1 MPKYDFHNLMEPH
14 EFQRFA
20 VDIIDTREKTHFEVF
35 SEGKDLGIDA
45 YKKTKNGITTIV
57 QAKRTED
64 FKDLLKVL
72 KNSELAKIKKLNPD
86 RYILITS
93 SAISKTQKPKIIELL
108 SPYIKN
114 SNDIISKDDLNKYLT
129 KEKYKK
135 IELNYPSLWF
145 NSANTFL
152 KEMSNVVNHSIYEE
166 SLDELEKVKQSMKNY
181 VIPENFSAIISNLEN
196 DRVILITGNPGIG
209 KTSLGRA
216 IVSYYIIKDYEL
228 IYTKEIDKANQVYKR
243 DGKQIFFLDDYW
255 GSSFKDKNYSHIEN
269 TKFINFVDKIS
280 KTNNKILVI
289 TSRDYI
295 IKQVDNDLKK
305 ILGNKEYLLDIK
317 KISLN
322 LRYKILYKYLS
333 TSNINY
339 SYIEYILENSEMI
352 IKHNNFNPRIIEMY
366 INSDFHLEV
375 TKYKYLEYLIETLD
389 SPISFLDEVY
399 QKQTKEAQLLLYLML
414 TIEPPILLKDL
425 EEAYLNII
433 NSSNKNYNNYNL
445 ENIIS
450 QLEKNFIRI
459 YYINNKGIVIDFIN
473 NSIIDYLYDC
483 KDNFKEFEFDI
494 INNLTYF
501 NQIIF
506 FLKDEDNFWK
516 LPLLPNSYKTIK
528 EKLISDI
535 DNLSIIIG
543 TFYDTIEYYNMT
555 SEEQLIYKLL
565 KLCNIDNLDKEVIEL
580 IIEKYNQIIN
590 ALDNKDRAYI
600 YEDNLSELLQLY
612 EKIKKYIN
620 INKKEFVDIYY
631 KNIEHTY
638 ELNLLLEDK
647 EFHEEIKAI
656 GLDNKQRLTELYKD
670 MIYYDL
676 QYYYYNEMYQSLGN
690 LYCLLDTELYNFYKD
705 DDEMLDVIDYYDAI
719 PKSYYDDKEDIMY
732 KESLESNYDI
742 NEKIMVKELKINKS
756 MLIDFNKYIKNIL
769 SKEEISDL
777 KKYINKNKY
786 LKDFKDTKE
795 SADILIQ
802 FYKTYHCFPNTEAD
816 FYKILITAPTIT
828 MNIKSSQYI
837 MLTLAYLLFIN
848 NKPIFKKDDIL
859 EMLSYS
865 KINKKEVFK
874 LLDTSL
880 FRREEEWYCFAT
892 KELQAY
898 CLSLYISYLYEKD
911 KEEFYNRLISILMLP
926 SEVDFEYFEDL
937 NVFYEY
943 FQKNDK
949 ESFNKYFIYEILE
962 NYLSKTNS
970 EKEYQTIT
978 SIIEFFHFE
987 LILEELSYEC
997 LNGYSYINAET
1008 ADILELVT
1016 GEYVD
1021 LEELV
1026 SEKAFEEF
1034 INSFKES
1041 VKFKY
1046 GKYRIDLTELT
1057 KNEKFFNWL
1066 NKYNIDNKIM
1076 SSHNKI
1082 IKEMNKI
1089 KKEFYI
1095 LQ

>member
-1 MPKYDFHNLMEPH
+1 
-14 EFQRFA
+14 
-20 VDIIDTREKTHFEVF
+20 
-35 SEGKDLGIDA
+35 
-45 YKKTKNGITTIV
+45 
-57 QAKRTED
+57 
-64 FKDLLKVL
+64 
-72 KNSELAKIKKLNPD
+72 
-86 RYILITS
+86 
-93 SAISKTQKPKIIELL
+93 
-108 SPYIKN
+108 
-114 SNDIISKDDLNKYLT
+114 
-129 KEKYKK
+129 
-135 IELNYPSLWF
+135 
-145 NSANTFL
+145 
-152 KEMSNVVNHSIYEE
+152 
-166 SLDELEKVKQSMKNY
+166 
-181 VIPENFSAIISNLEN
+181 
-196 DRVILITGNPGIG
+196 
-209 KTSLGRA
+209 
-216 IVSYYIIKDYEL
+216 
-228 IYTKEIDKANQVYKR
+228 
-243 DGKQIFFLDDYW
+243 
-255 GSSFKDKNYSHIEN
+255 
-269 TKFINFVDKIS
+269 
-280 KTNNKILVI
+280 
-289 TSRDYI
+289 
-295 IKQVDNDLKK
+295 
-305 ILGNKEYLLDIK
+305 
-317 KISLN
+317 
-322 LRYKILYKYLS
+322 
-333 TSNINY
+333 
-339 SYIEYILENSEMI
+339 
-352 IKHNNFNPRIIEMY
+352 MY

-433 NSSNKNYNNYNL
+433 NSSNKNYSNYNL

-450 QLEKNFIRI
+450 QLEKNFIRT

-528 EKLISDI
+528 DKLISDI

-543 TFYDTIEYYNMT
+543 IFYDTIEYYNMT

-565 KLCNIDNLDKEVIEL
+565 KLCNIDNLDKEVVEL

-590 ALDNKDRAYI
+590 ALDNKDRTYI
-600 YEDNLSELLQLY
+600 YEDNLSELLRLY

-620 INKKEFVDIYY
+620 INKKEYVNIYY

-638 ELNLLLEDK
+638 ELNLLLKNK
-647 EFHEEIKAI
+647 EFQEEIKAI

-705 DDEMLDVIDYYDAI
+705 DDEMLDVIDYYDDI
-719 PKSYYDDKEDIMY
+719 PKSYYDDKEDIMH

-769 SKEEISDL
+769 SEEEIQDL

-786 LKDFKDTKE
+786 LKNFKDTKE

-802 FYKTYHCFPNTEAD
+802 FYKIYHCFPNNEED

-911 KEEFYNRLISILMLP
+911 KEDFYNRLISILMLP
-926 SEVDFEYFEDL
+926 SEVDFEYLEDL
-937 NVFYEY
+937 NLFYEY

-1021 LEELV
+1021 LKELV

-1034 INSFKES
+1034 INSFKEK

-1046 GKYRIDLTELT
+1046 GKYRINLTELT
-1057 KNEKFFNWL
+1057 KNEKFSNWL
-1066 NKYNIDNKIM
+1066 KKYNIDNKIM

-1082 IKEMNKI
+1082 VKVMNNI
-1089 KKEFYI
+1089 EKEFYI

>member
-1 MPKYDFHNLMEPH
+1 MPKYDFHNQMEPH

-57 QAKRTED
+57 QAKRTEN

-93 SAISKTQKPKIIELL
+93 STISKTQKPKIIELL

-114 SNDIISKDDLNKYLT
+114 SDDIISKEDLNKYLT

-152 KEMSNVVNHSIYEE
+152 KEMSDVVNHSIYEE

-181 VIPENFSAIISNLEN
+181 VIPENFSTIISNLEN
-196 DRVILITGNPGIG
+196 DRVILIAGNPGIG

-295 IKQVDNDLKK
+295 IKQVDNDLKR

-333 TSNINY
+333 TSN
-339 SYIEYILENSEMI
+339 
-352 IKHNNFNPRIIEMY
+352 
-366 INSDFHLEV
+366 
-375 TKYKYLEYLIETLD
+375 
-389 SPISFLDEVY
+389 
-399 QKQTKEAQLLLYLML
+399 
-414 TIEPPILLKDL
+414 
-425 EEAYLNII
+425 
-433 NSSNKNYNNYNL
+433 KNYNNYNL

-450 QLEKNFIRI
+450 QLEKNFIRT

-501 NQIIF
+501 NQMIF

-528 EKLISDI
+528 DKLISDI

-565 KLCNIDNLDKEVIEL
+565 KLCNIDDLDKEVIEL

-590 ALDNKDRAYI
+590 ALDNKDRTYI
-600 YEDNLSELLQLY
+600 YEDNLSELLRIY

-620 INKKEFVDIYY
+620 VNKKEYVDIYY

-638 ELNLLLEDK
+638 ELNLLVKNK
-647 EFHEEIKAI
+647 EFQEEIKAI
-656 GLDNKQRLTELYKD
+656 GLDNKQKLTDLYKD

-690 LYCLLDTELYNFYKD
+690 LYCLLETELYDFYKD
-705 DDEMLDVIDYYDAI
+705 DDEILDAIDNYDNI
-719 PKSYYDDKEDIMY
+719 PKSYYDDKEEIMN
-732 KESLESNYDI
+732 KESLESNYDT

-756 MLIDFNKYIKNIL
+756 IPIDFNKYLKKL
-769 SKEEISDL
+769 LPEEEIQDL

-786 LKDFKDTKE
+786 LKNFKDTKE
-795 SADILIQ
+795 STDILIQ
-802 FYKTYHCFPNTEAD
+802 FYKTYHSFPNTEED

-837 MLTLAYLLFIN
+837 MITLAYLLFIN

-859 EMLSYS
+859 EILSYS

-892 KELQAY
+892 KELQAF

-926 SEVDFEYFEDL
+926 SEVDFEYLEDL
-937 NVFYEY
+937 NLFYEY

-949 ESFNKYFIYEILE
+949 DSFNKYFIYEILE

-970 EKEYQTIT
+970 EKEHQTIT

-987 LILEELSYEC
+987 LILEELSYDC
-997 LNGYSYINAET
+997 LNSYSYINAET

-1016 GEYVD
+1016 GEYAD

-1026 SEKAFEEF
+1026 SEKAFKEF
-1034 INSFKES
+1034 INSFKEK

-1046 GKYRIDLTELT
+1046 GKYRINLTELT

-1066 NKYNIDNKIM
+1066 KKYKIDNKIM
-1076 SSHNKI
+1076 SIHNKI
-1082 IKEMNKI
+1082 VKEMNNI
-1089 KKEFYI
+1089 EKEFYI
-1095 LQ
+1095 IQ

>member
-1 MPKYDFHNLMEPH
+1 M
-14 EFQRFA
+14 
-20 VDIIDTREKTHFEVF
+20 
-35 SEGKDLGIDA
+35 
-45 YKKTKNGITTIV
+45 
-57 QAKRTED
+57 
-64 FKDLLKVL
+64 
-72 KNSELAKIKKLNPD
+72 
-86 RYILITS
+86 
-93 SAISKTQKPKIIELL
+93 
-108 SPYIKN
+108 
-114 SNDIISKDDLNKYLT
+114 
-129 KEKYKK
+129 
-135 IELNYPSLWF
+135 
-145 NSANTFL
+145 
-152 KEMSNVVNHSIYEE
+152 
-166 SLDELEKVKQSMKNY
+166 
-181 VIPENFSAIISNLEN
+181 
-196 DRVILITGNPGIG
+196 
-209 KTSLGRA
+209 
-216 IVSYYIIKDYEL
+216 
-228 IYTKEIDKANQVYKR
+228 
-243 DGKQIFFLDDYW
+243 
-255 GSSFKDKNYSHIEN
+255 
-269 TKFINFVDKIS
+269 
-280 KTNNKILVI
+280 
-289 TSRDYI
+289 
-295 IKQVDNDLKK
+295 
-305 ILGNKEYLLDIK
+305 
-317 KISLN
+317 
-322 LRYKILYKYLS
+322 
-333 TSNINY
+333 
-339 SYIEYILENSEMI
+339 
-352 IKHNNFNPRIIEMY
+352 
-366 INSDFHLEV
+366 
-375 TKYKYLEYLIETLD
+375 
-389 SPISFLDEVY
+389 
-399 QKQTKEAQLLLYLML
+399 
-414 TIEPPILLKDL
+414 
-425 EEAYLNII
+425 
-433 NSSNKNYNNYNL
+433 

-450 QLEKNFIRI
+450 QLEKNFIRT
-459 YYINNKGIVIDFIN
+459 YYINNKGIVVDFIN

-501 NQIIF
+501 NQITF
-506 FLKDEDNFWK
+506 LLKDKDNFWK
-516 LPLLPNSYKTIK
+516 LPLLPNLYKTIK

-590 ALDNKDRAYI
+590 ALDNKDRTYI
-600 YEDNLSELLQLY
+600 YEDNLFELLRLY

-620 INKKEFVDIYY
+620 INKKEYVDIYY

-638 ELNLLLEDK
+638 ELNLLLKNK

-656 GLDNKQRLTELYKD
+656 GLDNKQKLTELYKD

-690 LYCLLDTELYNFYKD
+690 LYCLLETELYDFYKD
-705 DDEMLDVIDYYDAI
+705 DDEILDAIDYYDAI
-719 PKSYYDDKEDIMY
+719 PKSYYDDKEDIMH

-777 KKYINKNKY
+777 KKYISKNKY
-786 LKDFKDTKE
+786 LKNFKDTKE

-802 FYKTYHCFPNTEAD
+802 FYKIYHCFPNTEED

-828 MNIKSSQYI
+828 MDIKGSQYI
-837 MLTLAYLLFIN
+837 MITLAYLLFIN

-859 EMLSYS
+859 EMLSDP

-911 KEEFYNRLISILMLP
+911 KEDFYNKLISILMLP

-937 NVFYEY
+937 NIFYEY

-987 LILEELSYEC
+987 LVLEELSYEC

-1034 INSFKES
+1034 INSFKEN

-1066 NKYNIDNKIM
+1066 KKYNIDDKVM

-1082 IKEMNKI
+1082 IKEMNNI
-1089 KKEFYI
+1089 EKEFYI

>member
-1 MPKYDFHNLMEPH
+1 MPKYDFHNQMEPH

-57 QAKRTED
+57 QAKRTEN

-93 SAISKTQKPKIIELL
+93 STISKTQKPKIIELL

-114 SNDIISKDDLNKYLT
+114 SDDIISKEDLNKYLT

-152 KEMSNVVNHSIYEE
+152 KEMSDVVNHSIYEE

-181 VIPENFSAIISNLEN
+181 VIPENFSTIISNLEN
-196 DRVILITGNPGIG
+196 DRVILIAGNPGIG

-295 IKQVDNDLKK
+295 IKQVDNDLKR

-339 SYIEYILENSEMI
+339 SYIEYILENPEMI

-414 TIEPPILLKDL
+414 TIEPPILLEDL
-425 EEAYLNII
+425 EEVYLNIL

-450 QLEKNFIRI
+450 QLEKNFIRT

-501 NQIIF
+501 NQMIF

-528 EKLISDI
+528 DKLISDI

-565 KLCNIDNLDKEVIEL
+565 KLCNIDDLDKEVIEL

-590 ALDNKDRAYI
+590 ALDNKDRTYI
-600 YEDNLSELLQLY
+600 YEDNLSELLR
-612 EKIKKYIN
+612 
-620 INKKEFVDIYY
+620 IY
-631 KNIEHTY
+631 
-638 ELNLLLEDK
+638 
-647 EFHEEIKAI
+647 
-656 GLDNKQRLTELYKD
+656 
-670 MIYYDL
+670 
-676 QYYYYNEMYQSLGN
+676 
-690 LYCLLDTELYNFYKD
+690 
-705 DDEMLDVIDYYDAI
+705 
-719 PKSYYDDKEDIMY
+719 
-732 KESLESNYDI
+732 
-742 NEKIMVKELKINKS
+742 EKIMVKELKINKS
-756 MLIDFNKYIKNIL
+756 IPIDFNKYLKKL
-769 SKEEISDL
+769 LPEEEIQDL

-786 LKDFKDTKE
+786 LKNFKDTKE
-795 SADILIQ
+795 STDILIQ
-802 FYKTYHCFPNTEAD
+802 FYKTYHSFPNTEED

-837 MLTLAYLLFIN
+837 MITLAYLLFIN

-859 EMLSYS
+859 EILSYS

-892 KELQAY
+892 KELQAF

-926 SEVDFEYFEDL
+926 SEVDFEYLEDL
-937 NVFYEY
+937 NLFYEY

-949 ESFNKYFIYEILE
+949 DSFNKYFIYEILE

-970 EKEYQTIT
+970 EKEHQTIT

-987 LILEELSYEC
+987 LILEELSYDC
-997 LNGYSYINAET
+997 LNSYSYINAET

-1016 GEYVD
+1016 GEYAD

-1026 SEKAFEEF
+1026 SEKAFKEF
-1034 INSFKES
+1034 INSFKEK

-1046 GKYRIDLTELT
+1046 GKYRINLTELT

-1066 NKYNIDNKIM
+1066 KKYKIDNKIM
-1076 SSHNKI
+1076 SIHNKI
-1082 IKEMNKI
+1082 VKEMNNI
-1089 KKEFYI
+1089 EKEFYI
-1095 LQ
+1095 IQ

>member
-1 MPKYDFHNLMEPH
+1 
-14 EFQRFA
+14 
-20 VDIIDTREKTHFEVF
+20 
-35 SEGKDLGIDA
+35 
-45 YKKTKNGITTIV
+45 
-57 QAKRTED
+57 
-64 FKDLLKVL
+64 
-72 KNSELAKIKKLNPD
+72 
-86 RYILITS
+86 
-93 SAISKTQKPKIIELL
+93 
-108 SPYIKN
+108 
-114 SNDIISKDDLNKYLT
+114 
-129 KEKYKK
+129 
-135 IELNYPSLWF
+135 
-145 NSANTFL
+145 
-152 KEMSNVVNHSIYEE
+152 
-166 SLDELEKVKQSMKNY
+166 
-181 VIPENFSAIISNLEN
+181 
-196 DRVILITGNPGIG
+196 
-209 KTSLGRA
+209 
-216 IVSYYIIKDYEL
+216 
-228 IYTKEIDKANQVYKR
+228 
-243 DGKQIFFLDDYW
+243 
-255 GSSFKDKNYSHIEN
+255 
-269 TKFINFVDKIS
+269 
-280 KTNNKILVI
+280 
-289 TSRDYI
+289 
-295 IKQVDNDLKK
+295 
-305 ILGNKEYLLDIK
+305 
-317 KISLN
+317 
-322 LRYKILYKYLS
+322 
-333 TSNINY
+333 
-339 SYIEYILENSEMI
+339 MI

-375 TKYKYLEYLIETLD
+375 TKYRYLEYLIETLD

-414 TIEPPILLKDL
+414 TIEPPILLEDL
-425 EEAYLNII
+425 EEVYLNIL

-450 QLEKNFIRI
+450 QLEKNFIRT

-501 NQIIF
+501 NQMIF

-528 EKLISDI
+528 DKLISDI

-565 KLCNIDNLDKEVIEL
+565 KLCNIDDLDKEVIEL

-590 ALDNKDRAYI
+590 ALDNKDRTYI
-600 YEDNLSELLQLY
+600 YEDNLSELLRIY

-620 INKKEFVDIYY
+620 VNKKEYVDIYY

-638 ELNLLLEDK
+638 ELNLLVKNK
-647 EFHEEIKAI
+647 EFQEEIKAI
-656 GLDNKQRLTELYKD
+656 GLDNKQKLTDLYKD

-690 LYCLLDTELYNFYKD
+690 LYCLLETELYDFYKD
-705 DDEMLDVIDYYDAI
+705 DDEILDAIDNYDNI
-719 PKSYYDDKEDIMY
+719 PKSYYDDKEEIMN
-732 KESLESNYDI
+732 KESLESNYDT

-756 MLIDFNKYIKNIL
+756 IPIDFNKYLKKL
-769 SKEEISDL
+769 LPEEEIQDL

-786 LKDFKDTKE
+786 LKNFKDTKE
-795 SADILIQ
+795 STDILIQ
-802 FYKTYHCFPNTEAD
+802 FYKTYHSFPNTEED

-837 MLTLAYLLFIN
+837 MITLAYLLFIN

-859 EMLSYS
+859 EILSYS

-892 KELQAY
+892 KELQAF

-926 SEVDFEYFEDL
+926 SEVDFEYLEDL
-937 NVFYEY
+937 NLFYEY

-949 ESFNKYFIYEILE
+949 DSFNKYFIYEILE

-970 EKEYQTIT
+970 EKEHQTIT

-987 LILEELSYEC
+987 LILEELSYDC
-997 LNGYSYINAET
+997 LNSYSYINAET

-1016 GEYVD
+1016 GEYAD

-1026 SEKAFEEF
+1026 SEKAFKEF
-1034 INSFKES
+1034 INSFKEK

-1046 GKYRIDLTELT
+1046 GKYRINLTELT

-1066 NKYNIDNKIM
+1066 KKYKIDNKIM
-1076 SSHNKI
+1076 SIHNKI
-1082 IKEMNKI
+1082 VKEMNNI
-1089 KKEFYI
+1089 EKEFYI
-1095 LQ
+1095 IQ

>member
-1 MPKYDFHNLMEPH
+1 MPKYDFHNQMEPH

-57 QAKRTED
+57 QAKRTEN

-93 SAISKTQKPKIIELL
+93 STISKTQKPKIIELL

-114 SNDIISKDDLNKYLT
+114 SDDIISKEDLNKYLT

-152 KEMSNVVNHSIYEE
+152 KEMSDVVNHSIYEE

-181 VIPENFSAIISNLEN
+181 VIPENFSTIISNLEN
-196 DRVILITGNPGIG
+196 DRVILIAGNPGIG

-295 IKQVDNDLKK
+295 IKQVDNDLKR

-339 SYIEYILENSEMI
+339 SYIEYILENPEMI

-414 TIEPPILLKDL
+414 TIEPPILLEDL
-425 EEAYLNII
+425 EEVYLNIL

-450 QLEKNFIRI
+450 QLEKNFIRT

-501 NQIIF
+501 NQMIF

-528 EKLISDI
+528 DKLISDI

-565 KLCNIDNLDKEVIEL
+565 KLCNIDDLDKEL

-590 ALDNKDRAYI
+590 ALDNKDRTYI
-600 YEDNLSELLQLY
+600 YEDNLSELLRIY

-620 INKKEFVDIYY
+620 VNKKEYVDIYY

-638 ELNLLLEDK
+638 ELNLLVKNK
-647 EFHEEIKAI
+647 EFQEEIKAI
-656 GLDNKQRLTELYKD
+656 GLDNKQKLTDLYKD

-690 LYCLLDTELYNFYKD
+690 LYCLLETELYDFYKD
-705 DDEMLDVIDYYDAI
+705 DDEILDAIDNYDNI
-719 PKSYYDDKEDIMY
+719 PKSYYDDKEEIMN
-732 KESLESNYDI
+732 KESLESNYDT

-756 MLIDFNKYIKNIL
+756 IPIDFNKYLKKL
-769 SKEEISDL
+769 LPEEEIQDL

-786 LKDFKDTKE
+786 LKNFKDTKE
-795 SADILIQ
+795 STDILIQ
-802 FYKTYHCFPNTEAD
+802 FYKTYHSFPNTEED

-837 MLTLAYLLFIN
+837 MITLAYLLFIN

-859 EMLSYS
+859 EILSYS

-880 FRREEEWYCFAT
+880 FRREEKWYCFAT
-892 KELQAY
+892 KELQAF

-926 SEVDFEYFEDL
+926 SEVDFEYLEDL
-937 NVFYEY
+937 NLFYEY

-949 ESFNKYFIYEILE
+949 DSFNKYFIYEILE

-970 EKEYQTIT
+970 EKEHQTIT

-987 LILEELSYEC
+987 LILEELSYDC
-997 LNGYSYINAET
+997 LNSYSYINAET

-1016 GEYVD
+1016 GEYAD

-1026 SEKAFEEF
+1026 SEKAFKEF
-1034 INSFKES
+1034 INSFKEK

-1046 GKYRIDLTELT
+1046 GKYRINLTELT

-1066 NKYNIDNKIM
+1066 KKYKIDNKIM
-1076 SSHNKI
+1076 SIHNKI
-1082 IKEMNKI
+1082 VKEMNNI
-1089 KKEFYI
+1089 EKEFYI
-1095 LQ
+1095 IQ

>member
-1 MPKYDFHNLMEPH
+1 
-14 EFQRFA
+14 
-20 VDIIDTREKTHFEVF
+20 
-35 SEGKDLGIDA
+35 
-45 YKKTKNGITTIV
+45 
-57 QAKRTED
+57 
-64 FKDLLKVL
+64 
-72 KNSELAKIKKLNPD
+72 
-86 RYILITS
+86 
-93 SAISKTQKPKIIELL
+93 
-108 SPYIKN
+108 
-114 SNDIISKDDLNKYLT
+114 
-129 KEKYKK
+129 
-135 IELNYPSLWF
+135 
-145 NSANTFL
+145 
-152 KEMSNVVNHSIYEE
+152 
-166 SLDELEKVKQSMKNY
+166 
-181 VIPENFSAIISNLEN
+181 
-196 DRVILITGNPGIG
+196 
-209 KTSLGRA
+209 
-216 IVSYYIIKDYEL
+216 
-228 IYTKEIDKANQVYKR
+228 
-243 DGKQIFFLDDYW
+243 
-255 GSSFKDKNYSHIEN
+255 
-269 TKFINFVDKIS
+269 
-280 KTNNKILVI
+280 
-289 TSRDYI
+289 
-295 IKQVDNDLKK
+295 
-305 ILGNKEYLLDIK
+305 
-317 KISLN
+317 
-322 LRYKILYKYLS
+322 
-333 TSNINY
+333 
-339 SYIEYILENSEMI
+339 MI

-375 TKYKYLEYLIETLD
+375 TKYRYLEYLIETLD

-414 TIEPPILLKDL
+414 TIEPPILLEDL
-425 EEAYLNII
+425 EEVYLNIL

-450 QLEKNFIRI
+450 QLEKNFIRT

-501 NQIIF
+501 NQMIF

-528 EKLISDI
+528 DKLISDI

-565 KLCNIDNLDKEVIEL
+565 KLCNIDDLDKEVIEL

-590 ALDNKDRAYI
+590 ALDNKDRTYI
-600 YEDNLSELLQLY
+600 YEDNLSELLRIY

-620 INKKEFVDIYY
+620 VNKKEYVDIYY

-638 ELNLLLEDK
+638 ELNLLVKNK
-647 EFHEEIKAI
+647 EFQEEIKAI
-656 GLDNKQRLTELYKD
+656 GLDNKQKLTDLYKD

-690 LYCLLDTELYNFYKD
+690 LYCLLETELYDFYKD
-705 DDEMLDVIDYYDAI
+705 DDEILDAIDNYDNI
-719 PKSYYDDKEDIMY
+719 PKSYYDDKEEIMN
-732 KESLESNYDI
+732 KESLESNYDT
-742 NEKIMVKELKINKS
+742 NEKIMVKELKINRS
-756 MLIDFNKYIKNIL
+756 IPIDFNKYLKKL
-769 SKEEISDL
+769 LPEEEIQDL

-786 LKDFKDTKE
+786 LKNFKDTKE
-795 SADILIQ
+795 STDILIQ
-802 FYKTYHCFPNTEAD
+802 FYKTYHSFPNTEED

-837 MLTLAYLLFIN
+837 MITLAYLLFIN

-859 EMLSYS
+859 EILSYS

-892 KELQAY
+892 KELQAF

-926 SEVDFEYFEDL
+926 SEVDFEYLEDL
-937 NVFYEY
+937 NLFYEY

-949 ESFNKYFIYEILE
+949 DSFNKYFIYEILE

-970 EKEYQTIT
+970 EKEHQTIT

-987 LILEELSYEC
+987 LILEELSYDC
-997 LNGYSYINAET
+997 LNSYSYINAET

-1016 GEYVD
+1016 GEYAD

-1026 SEKAFEEF
+1026 SEKAFKEF
-1034 INSFKES
+1034 INSFKEK

-1046 GKYRIDLTELT
+1046 GKYRINLTELT

-1066 NKYNIDNKIM
+1066 KKYKIDNKIM
-1076 SSHNKI
+1076 SIHNKI
-1082 IKEMNKI
+1082 VKEMNNI
-1089 KKEFYI
+1089 EKEFYI
-1095 LQ
+1095 IQ

>member
-1 MPKYDFHNLMEPH
+1 MPKYDFHNQMEPH

-57 QAKRTED
+57 QAKRTEN

-93 SAISKTQKPKIIELL
+93 STISKTQKPKIIELL

-114 SNDIISKDDLNKYLT
+114 SDDIISKEDLNKYLT

-152 KEMSNVVNHSIYEE
+152 KEMSDVVNHSIYEE

-181 VIPENFSAIISNLEN
+181 VIPENFSTIISNLEN
-196 DRVILITGNPGIG
+196 DRVILIAGNPGIG

-295 IKQVDNDLKK
+295 IKQVDNDLKR

-339 SYIEYILENSEMI
+339 SYIEYILENPEMI

-414 TIEPPILLKDL
+414 TIEPPILLEDL
-425 EEAYLNII
+425 EEVYLNIL

-450 QLEKNFIRI
+450 QLEKNFIRT

-501 NQIIF
+501 NQMIF

-528 EKLISDI
+528 DKLISDI

-565 KLCNIDNLDKEVIEL
+565 KLCNIDDLDKEVIEL

-590 ALDNKDRAYI
+590 ALDNKDRTYI
-600 YEDNLSELLQLY
+600 YEDNLSELLRIY
-612 EKIKKYIN
+612 EKI
-620 INKKEFVDIYY
+620 
-631 KNIEHTY
+631 
-638 ELNLLLEDK
+638 
-647 EFHEEIKAI
+647 
-656 GLDNKQRLTELYKD
+656 
-670 MIYYDL
+670 
-676 QYYYYNEMYQSLGN
+676 
-690 LYCLLDTELYNFYKD
+690 
-705 DDEMLDVIDYYDAI
+705 
-719 PKSYYDDKEDIMY
+719 
-732 KESLESNYDI
+732 
-742 NEKIMVKELKINKS
+742 
-756 MLIDFNKYIKNIL
+756 
-769 SKEEISDL
+769 

-786 LKDFKDTKE
+786 LKNFKDTKE
-795 SADILIQ
+795 STDILIQ
-802 FYKTYHCFPNTEAD
+802 FYKTYHSFPNTEED

-837 MLTLAYLLFIN
+837 MITLAYLLFIN

-859 EMLSYS
+859 EILSYS

-892 KELQAY
+892 KELQAF

-926 SEVDFEYFEDL
+926 SEVDFEYLEDL
-937 NVFYEY
+937 NLFYEY

-949 ESFNKYFIYEILE
+949 DSFNKYFIYEILE

-970 EKEYQTIT
+970 EKEHQTIT

-987 LILEELSYEC
+987 LILEELSYDC
-997 LNGYSYINAET
+997 LNSYSYINAET

-1016 GEYVD
+1016 GEYAD

-1026 SEKAFEEF
+1026 SEKAFKEF
-1034 INSFKES
+1034 INSFKEK

-1046 GKYRIDLTELT
+1046 GKYRINLTELT

-1066 NKYNIDNKIM
+1066 KKYKIDNKIM
-1076 SSHNKI
+1076 SIHNKI
-1082 IKEMNKI
+1082 VKEMNNI
-1089 KKEFYI
+1089 EKEFYI
-1095 LQ
+1095 IQ

>member
-1 MPKYDFHNLMEPH
+1 
-14 EFQRFA
+14 
-20 VDIIDTREKTHFEVF
+20 
-35 SEGKDLGIDA
+35 
-45 YKKTKNGITTIV
+45 
-57 QAKRTED
+57 
-64 FKDLLKVL
+64 
-72 KNSELAKIKKLNPD
+72 
-86 RYILITS
+86 
-93 SAISKTQKPKIIELL
+93 
-108 SPYIKN
+108 
-114 SNDIISKDDLNKYLT
+114 
-129 KEKYKK
+129 
-135 IELNYPSLWF
+135 
-145 NSANTFL
+145 
-152 KEMSNVVNHSIYEE
+152 
-166 SLDELEKVKQSMKNY
+166 
-181 VIPENFSAIISNLEN
+181 
-196 DRVILITGNPGIG
+196 
-209 KTSLGRA
+209 
-216 IVSYYIIKDYEL
+216 
-228 IYTKEIDKANQVYKR
+228 
-243 DGKQIFFLDDYW
+243 
-255 GSSFKDKNYSHIEN
+255 
-269 TKFINFVDKIS
+269 
-280 KTNNKILVI
+280 
-289 TSRDYI
+289 
-295 IKQVDNDLKK
+295 
-305 ILGNKEYLLDIK
+305 
-317 KISLN
+317 
-322 LRYKILYKYLS
+322 
-333 TSNINY
+333 
-339 SYIEYILENSEMI
+339 MI

-414 TIEPPILLKDL
+414 TIEPPILLEDL
-425 EEAYLNII
+425 EEVYLNIL

-450 QLEKNFIRI
+450 QLEKNFIRT

-501 NQIIF
+501 NQMIF

-528 EKLISDI
+528 DKLISDI

-565 KLCNIDNLDKEVIEL
+565 KLCNIDDLDKEVIEL

-590 ALDNKDRAYI
+590 ALDNKDRTYI
-600 YEDNLSELLQLY
+600 YEDNLSELLRIY

-620 INKKEFVDIYY
+620 VNKKEYVDIYY

-638 ELNLLLEDK
+638 ELNLLVKNK
-647 EFHEEIKAI
+647 EFQEEIKAI
-656 GLDNKQRLTELYKD
+656 GLDNKQKLTDLYKD

-690 LYCLLDTELYNFYKD
+690 LYCLLETELYDFYKD
-705 DDEMLDVIDYYDAI
+705 DDEILDAIDNYDNI
-719 PKSYYDDKEDIMY
+719 PKSYYDDKEEIMN
-732 KESLESNYDI
+732 KESLESNYDT

-756 MLIDFNKYIKNIL
+756 IPIDFNKYLKKL
-769 SKEEISDL
+769 LPEGEIQDL

-786 LKDFKDTKE
+786 LKNFKDTKE
-795 SADILIQ
+795 STDILIQ
-802 FYKTYHCFPNTEAD
+802 FYKTYHSFPNTEED

-837 MLTLAYLLFIN
+837 MIILAYLLFIN

-859 EMLSYS
+859 EILSYS

-892 KELQAY
+892 KELQAF

-926 SEVDFEYFEDL
+926 SEVDFEYLEDL
-937 NVFYEY
+937 NLFYEY

-949 ESFNKYFIYEILE
+949 DSFNKYFIYEILE

-970 EKEYQTIT
+970 EKEHQTIT

-987 LILEELSYEC
+987 LILEELSYDC
-997 LNGYSYINAET
+997 LNSYSYINAET
-1008 ADILELVT
+1008 ADIIELVT
-1016 GEYVD
+1016 GEYAD

-1026 SEKAFEEF
+1026 SEKAFKEF
-1034 INSFKES
+1034 INSFKEK

-1046 GKYRIDLTELT
+1046 GKYRINLTELT

-1066 NKYNIDNKIM
+1066 KKYKIDNKIM
-1076 SSHNKI
+1076 SIHNKI
-1082 IKEMNKI
+1082 VKEMNNI
-1089 KKEFYI
+1089 EKEFYI
-1095 LQ
+1095 IQ

>member
-1 MPKYDFHNLMEPH
+1 MPKYDFHNQMEPH

-20 VDIIDTREKTHFEVF
+20 IDIIDTREKTHFEVF

-45 YKKTKNGITTIV
+45 YKKTKNGITIIV
-57 QAKRTED
+57 QAKRTEN

-114 SNDIISKDDLNKYLT
+114 SGDIISKEDLNKYLT

-152 KEMSNVVNHSIYEE
+152 KEMSDVVNHSIYEE

-181 VIPENFSAIISNLEN
+181 VIPENFSTIISNLEN

-243 DGKQIFFLDDYW
+243 ESKQIFFLDDYW

-280 KTNNKILVI
+280 RTNNKILVI

-295 IKQVDNDLKK
+295 IKQVDNDLKR

-352 IKHNNFNPRIIEMY
+352 IKHNSFNPRIIEMY

-450 QLEKNFIRI
+450 QLEKNFIRT
-459 YYINNKGIVIDFIN
+459 YYINNGIVVDFIN

-565 KLCNIDNLDKEVIEL
+565 KLCNIDNLDKKIIEL
-580 IIEKYNQIIN
+580 VIEKYNQIIN
-590 ALDNKDRAYI
+590 ALDNKDRTYI
-600 YEDNLSELLQLY
+600 YEDNLFELLRLY

-620 INKKEFVDIYY
+620 INKKEYVDIYY

-638 ELNLLLEDK
+638 ELNLLLKNK

-656 GLDNKQRLTELYKD
+656 GLDNKQKLTELYKD

-690 LYCLLDTELYNFYKD
+690 LYCLLDTELYDFYKD
-705 DDEMLDVIDYYDAI
+705 DDEILDAIDYYDAI
-719 PKSYYDDKEDIMY
+719 PKSYYDDKEDIMN

-777 KKYINKNKY
+777 KKYISKNKY
-786 LKDFKDTKE
+786 LKNFKDTKE

-802 FYKTYHCFPNTEAD
+802 FYKIYHCFPNTEED

-828 MNIKSSQYI
+828 MDIKDSQYI
-837 MLTLAYLLFIN
+837 MITLAFLLFIN

-859 EMLSYS
+859 EMLSDP

-911 KEEFYNRLISILMLP
+911 KEEFYNKLISILMLP

-937 NVFYEY
+937 NIFYEY

-987 LILEELSYEC
+987 LVLEELSYEC

-1034 INSFKES
+1034 INSFKEN

>member
-1 MPKYDFHNLMEPH
+1 
-14 EFQRFA
+14 
-20 VDIIDTREKTHFEVF
+20 
-35 SEGKDLGIDA
+35 
-45 YKKTKNGITTIV
+45 
-57 QAKRTED
+57 
-64 FKDLLKVL
+64 
-72 KNSELAKIKKLNPD
+72 
-86 RYILITS
+86 
-93 SAISKTQKPKIIELL
+93 
-108 SPYIKN
+108 
-114 SNDIISKDDLNKYLT
+114 
-129 KEKYKK
+129 
-135 IELNYPSLWF
+135 
-145 NSANTFL
+145 
-152 KEMSNVVNHSIYEE
+152 
-166 SLDELEKVKQSMKNY
+166 
-181 VIPENFSAIISNLEN
+181 
-196 DRVILITGNPGIG
+196 
-209 KTSLGRA
+209 
-216 IVSYYIIKDYEL
+216 
-228 IYTKEIDKANQVYKR
+228 
-243 DGKQIFFLDDYW
+243 
-255 GSSFKDKNYSHIEN
+255 
-269 TKFINFVDKIS
+269 
-280 KTNNKILVI
+280 
-289 TSRDYI
+289 
-295 IKQVDNDLKK
+295 
-305 ILGNKEYLLDIK
+305 
-317 KISLN
+317 
-322 LRYKILYKYLS
+322 
-333 TSNINY
+333 
-339 SYIEYILENSEMI
+339 MI

-414 TIEPPILLKDL
+414 TIEPPILLEDL
-425 EEAYLNII
+425 EEVYLNIL

-450 QLEKNFIRI
+450 QLEKNFIRT

-501 NQIIF
+501 NQMIF

-528 EKLISDI
+528 DKLISDI

-565 KLCNIDNLDKEVIEL
+565 KLCNIDDLDKEVIEL

-590 ALDNKDRAYI
+590 ALDNKDRTYI
-600 YEDNLSELLQLY
+600 YEDNLSELLRIY

-620 INKKEFVDIYY
+620 VNKKEYVDIYY

-638 ELNLLLEDK
+638 ELNLLVKNK
-647 EFHEEIKAI
+647 EFQEEIKAI
-656 GLDNKQRLTELYKD
+656 GLDNKQKLTDLYKD

-690 LYCLLDTELYNFYKD
+690 LYCLLETELYDFYKD
-705 DDEMLDVIDYYDAI
+705 DDEILDAIDNYDNI
-719 PKSYYDDKEDIMY
+719 PKSYYDDKEEIMN
-732 KESLESNYDI
+732 KESLESNYDT

-756 MLIDFNKYIKNIL
+756 IPIDFNKYLKKL
-769 SKEEISDL
+769 LPEGEIQDL

-786 LKDFKDTKE
+786 LKNFKDTKE
-795 SADILIQ
+795 STDILIQ
-802 FYKTYHCFPNTEAD
+802 FYKTYHSFPNTEED

-837 MLTLAYLLFIN
+837 MIILAYLLFIN

-859 EMLSYS
+859 EILSYS

-892 KELQAY
+892 KELQAF

-926 SEVDFEYFEDL
+926 SEVDFEYLEDL
-937 NVFYEY
+937 NLFYEY

-949 ESFNKYFIYEILE
+949 DSFNKYFIYEILE

-970 EKEYQTIT
+970 EKEHQTIT

-987 LILEELSYEC
+987 LILEELSYDC
-997 LNGYSYINAET
+997 LNSYSYINAET

-1016 GEYVD
+1016 GEYAD

-1026 SEKAFEEF
+1026 SEKAFKEF
-1034 INSFKES
+1034 INSFKEK

-1046 GKYRIDLTELT
+1046 GKYRINLTELT

-1066 NKYNIDNKIM
+1066 KKYKIDNKIM
-1076 SSHNKI
+1076 SIHNKI
-1082 IKEMNKI
+1082 VKEMNNI
-1089 KKEFYI
+1089 EKEFYI
-1095 LQ
+1095 IQ

>member
-1 MPKYDFHNLMEPH
+1 
-14 EFQRFA
+14 
-20 VDIIDTREKTHFEVF
+20 
-35 SEGKDLGIDA
+35 
-45 YKKTKNGITTIV
+45 
-57 QAKRTED
+57 
-64 FKDLLKVL
+64 
-72 KNSELAKIKKLNPD
+72 
-86 RYILITS
+86 
-93 SAISKTQKPKIIELL
+93 
-108 SPYIKN
+108 
-114 SNDIISKDDLNKYLT
+114 
-129 KEKYKK
+129 
-135 IELNYPSLWF
+135 
-145 NSANTFL
+145 
-152 KEMSNVVNHSIYEE
+152 
-166 SLDELEKVKQSMKNY
+166 
-181 VIPENFSAIISNLEN
+181 
-196 DRVILITGNPGIG
+196 
-209 KTSLGRA
+209 
-216 IVSYYIIKDYEL
+216 
-228 IYTKEIDKANQVYKR
+228 
-243 DGKQIFFLDDYW
+243 
-255 GSSFKDKNYSHIEN
+255 
-269 TKFINFVDKIS
+269 
-280 KTNNKILVI
+280 
-289 TSRDYI
+289 
-295 IKQVDNDLKK
+295 
-305 ILGNKEYLLDIK
+305 
-317 KISLN
+317 
-322 LRYKILYKYLS
+322 
-333 TSNINY
+333 
-339 SYIEYILENSEMI
+339 MI

-414 TIEPPILLKDL
+414 TIEPPILLEDL
-425 EEAYLNII
+425 EEVYLNIL

-450 QLEKNFIRI
+450 QLEKNFIRT

-501 NQIIF
+501 NQMIF

-528 EKLISDI
+528 DKLISDI

-565 KLCNIDNLDKEVIEL
+565 KLCNIDDLDKEVIEL

-590 ALDNKDRAYI
+590 ALDNKDRTYI
-600 YEDNLSELLQLY
+600 YEDNLSELLRIY

-620 INKKEFVDIYY
+620 VNKKEYVDIYY

-638 ELNLLLEDK
+638 ELNLLVKNK
-647 EFHEEIKAI
+647 EFQEEIKAI
-656 GLDNKQRLTELYKD
+656 GLDNKQKLTDLYKD

-690 LYCLLDTELYNFYKD
+690 LYCLLETELYDFYKD
-705 DDEMLDVIDYYDAI
+705 DDEILDAIDNYDNI
-719 PKSYYDDKEDIMY
+719 PKSYYDDKEEIMN
-732 KESLESNYDI
+732 KESLESNYDT

-756 MLIDFNKYIKNIL
+756 IPIDFNKYLKKL
-769 SKEEISDL
+769 LPEEEIQDL

-786 LKDFKDTKE
+786 LKNFKDTKE
-795 SADILIQ
+795 STDILIQ
-802 FYKTYHCFPNTEAD
+802 FYKTYHSFPNTEED

-837 MLTLAYLLFIN
+837 MITLAYLLFIN

-859 EMLSYS
+859 EILSYS

-892 KELQAY
+892 KELQAF

-926 SEVDFEYFEDL
+926 SEVDFEYLEDL
-937 NVFYEY
+937 NLFYEY

-949 ESFNKYFIYEILE
+949 DSFNKYFIYEILE

-970 EKEYQTIT
+970 EKEHQTIT

-987 LILEELSYEC
+987 LILEELSYDC
-997 LNGYSYINAET
+997 LNSYSYINAET

-1016 GEYVD
+1016 GEYAD

-1026 SEKAFEEF
+1026 SEKAFKEF
-1034 INSFKES
+1034 INSFKEK

-1046 GKYRIDLTELT
+1046 GKYRINLTELT

-1066 NKYNIDNKIM
+1066 KKYKIDNKIM
-1076 SSHNKI
+1076 SIHNKI
-1082 IKEMNKI
+1082 VKEMNNI
-1089 KKEFYI
+1089 EKEFYI
-1095 LQ
+1095 IQ

>member
-1 MPKYDFHNLMEPH
+1 MIKY
-14 EFQRFA
+14 Q
-20 VDIIDTREKTHFEVF
+20 
-35 SEGKDLGIDA
+35 
-45 YKKTKNGITTIV
+45 
-57 QAKRTED
+57 
-64 FKDLLKVL
+64 
-72 KNSELAKIKKLNPD
+72 
-86 RYILITS
+86 
-93 SAISKTQKPKIIELL
+93 
-108 SPYIKN
+108 
-114 SNDIISKDDLNKYLT
+114 
-129 KEKYKK
+129 
-135 IELNYPSLWF
+135 
-145 NSANTFL
+145 
-152 KEMSNVVNHSIYEE
+152 
-166 SLDELEKVKQSMKNY
+166 
-181 VIPENFSAIISNLEN
+181 
-196 DRVILITGNPGIG
+196 
-209 KTSLGRA
+209 
-216 IVSYYIIKDYEL
+216 
-228 IYTKEIDKANQVYKR
+228 
-243 DGKQIFFLDDYW
+243 KQI
-255 GSSFKDKNYSHIEN
+255 
-269 TKFINFVDKIS
+269 
-280 KTNNKILVI
+280 I

-295 IKQVDNDLKK
+295 IKQVDNDLKR

-339 SYIEYILENSEMI
+339 SYIEYILENPEMI

-375 TKYKYLEYLIETLD
+375 TKYRYLEYLIETLD

-414 TIEPPILLKDL
+414 TIEPPILLEDL
-425 EEAYLNII
+425 EEVYLNIL

-450 QLEKNFIRI
+450 QLEKNFIRT

-501 NQIIF
+501 NQMIF

-528 EKLISDI
+528 DKLISDI

-565 KLCNIDNLDKEVIEL
+565 KLCNIDDLDKEVIEL

-590 ALDNKDRAYI
+590 ALDNKDRTYI
-600 YEDNLSELLQLY
+600 YEDNLSELLRIY

-620 INKKEFVDIYY
+620 VNKKEYVDIYY

-638 ELNLLLEDK
+638 ELNLLVKNK
-647 EFHEEIKAI
+647 EFQEEIKAI
-656 GLDNKQRLTELYKD
+656 GLDNKQKLTDLYKD

-690 LYCLLDTELYNFYKD
+690 LYCLLETELYDFYKD
-705 DDEMLDVIDYYDAI
+705 DDEILDAIDNYDNI
-719 PKSYYDDKEDIMY
+719 PKSYYDDKEEIMN
-732 KESLESNYDI
+732 KESLESNYDT

-756 MLIDFNKYIKNIL
+756 IPIDFNKYLKKL
-769 SKEEISDL
+769 LPEEEIQDL

-786 LKDFKDTKE
+786 LKNFKDTKE
-795 SADILIQ
+795 STDILIQ
-802 FYKTYHCFPNTEAD
+802 FYKTYHSFPNTEED

-837 MLTLAYLLFIN
+837 MITLAYLLFIN

-859 EMLSYS
+859 EILSYS

-880 FRREEEWYCFAT
+880 FRREEKWYCFAT
-892 KELQAY
+892 KELQAF

-926 SEVDFEYFEDL
+926 SEVDFEYLEDL
-937 NVFYEY
+937 NLFYEY

-949 ESFNKYFIYEILE
+949 DSFNKYFIYEILE

-970 EKEYQTIT
+970 EKEHQTIT

-987 LILEELSYEC
+987 LILEELSYDC
-997 LNGYSYINAET
+997 LNSYSYINAET

-1016 GEYVD
+1016 GEYAD

-1026 SEKAFEEF
+1026 SEKAFKEF
-1034 INSFKES
+1034 INSFKEK

-1046 GKYRIDLTELT
+1046 GKYRINLTELT

-1066 NKYNIDNKIM
+1066 KKYKIDNKIM
-1076 SSHNKI
+1076 SIHNKI
-1082 IKEMNKI
+1082 VKEMNNI
-1089 KKEFYI
+1089 EKEFYI
-1095 LQ
+1095 IQ

>member
-1 MPKYDFHNLMEPH
+1 MPKYDFHNQMEPH

-57 QAKRTED
+57 QAKRTEK

-72 KNSELAKIKKLNPD
+72 KSIELAKIKKLNPD

-93 SAISKTQKPKIIELL
+93 STISKTQKPKIIELL

-114 SNDIISKDDLNKYLT
+114 SDDIISKDDLNKYLT

-181 VIPENFSAIISNLEN
+181 VIPENFSTIISNLEN

-243 DGKQIFFLDDYW
+243 DDKQIFFLDDYW

-295 IKQVDNDLKK
+295 IKQVDNDLKR

-339 SYIEYILENSEMI
+339 SYIEYILENPEMI

-433 NSSNKNYNNYNL
+433 NSSNKNYSNYNL

-450 QLEKNFIRI
+450 QLEKNFIRT

-501 NQIIF
+501 NQMIF

-565 KLCNIDNLDKEVIEL
+565 KLCNIDDLDKEVVEL

-590 ALDNKDRAYI
+590 ALDNKDRTYI
-600 YEDNLSELLQLY
+600 YEDNLSELLELY

-620 INKKEFVDIYY
+620 INKKEYVDIYY

-647 EFHEEIKAI
+647 EFQEEIKAI
-656 GLDNKQRLTELYKD
+656 GLDNKQKLTELYKD
-670 MIYYDL
+670 IIYYDL

-690 LYCLLDTELYNFYKD
+690 LYCLLDTELYDFYKD
-705 DDEMLDVIDYYDAI
+705 DDEILDVIDYYDAI
-719 PKSYYDDKEDIMY
+719 PKSYYDDKEDIMH

-742 NEKIMVKELKINKS
+742 NEKIMVKEEKLLCLNKIEK
-756 MLIDFNKYIKNIL
+756 IQ
-769 SKEEISDL
+769 DL

-786 LKDFKDTKE
+786 LKNFKDTKE

-802 FYKTYHCFPNTEAD
+802 FYKIYHCFPNNEED

-937 NVFYEY
+937 NIFYEY

-987 LILEELSYEC
+987 LILEELSYDC
-997 LNGYSYINAET
+997 LNSYSYINAET

-1034 INSFKES
+1034 INSFKEK

-1046 GKYRIDLTELT
+1046 GKYRINLTELT

-1066 NKYNIDNKIM
+1066 NKYNIDNKII

-1082 IKEMNKI
+1082 VKEMNEI

>member
-1 MPKYDFHNLMEPH
+1 
-14 EFQRFA
+14 
-20 VDIIDTREKTHFEVF
+20 
-35 SEGKDLGIDA
+35 
-45 YKKTKNGITTIV
+45 
-57 QAKRTED
+57 
-64 FKDLLKVL
+64 
-72 KNSELAKIKKLNPD
+72 
-86 RYILITS
+86 
-93 SAISKTQKPKIIELL
+93 
-108 SPYIKN
+108 
-114 SNDIISKDDLNKYLT
+114 
-129 KEKYKK
+129 
-135 IELNYPSLWF
+135 
-145 NSANTFL
+145 
-152 KEMSNVVNHSIYEE
+152 
-166 SLDELEKVKQSMKNY
+166 
-181 VIPENFSAIISNLEN
+181 
-196 DRVILITGNPGIG
+196 
-209 KTSLGRA
+209 
-216 IVSYYIIKDYEL
+216 
-228 IYTKEIDKANQVYKR
+228 
-243 DGKQIFFLDDYW
+243 
-255 GSSFKDKNYSHIEN
+255 
-269 TKFINFVDKIS
+269 
-280 KTNNKILVI
+280 
-289 TSRDYI
+289 
-295 IKQVDNDLKK
+295 
-305 ILGNKEYLLDIK
+305 
-317 KISLN
+317 
-322 LRYKILYKYLS
+322 
-333 TSNINY
+333 
-339 SYIEYILENSEMI
+339 MI

-414 TIEPPILLKDL
+414 TIEPPILLEDL
-425 EEAYLNII
+425 EEVYLNIL

-450 QLEKNFIRI
+450 QLEKNFIRT

-501 NQIIF
+501 NQMIF

-528 EKLISDI
+528 DKLISDI

-565 KLCNIDNLDKEVIEL
+565 KLCNIDDLDKEVIEL

-590 ALDNKDRAYI
+590 ALDNKDRTYI
-600 YEDNLSELLQLY
+600 YEDNLSELLRIY

-620 INKKEFVDIYY
+620 VNKKEYVDIYY

-638 ELNLLLEDK
+638 ELNLLVKNK
-647 EFHEEIKAI
+647 EFQEEIKAI
-656 GLDNKQRLTELYKD
+656 GLDNKQKLTDLYKD

-690 LYCLLDTELYNFYKD
+690 LYCLLETELYDFYKD
-705 DDEMLDVIDYYDAI
+705 DDEILDAIDNYDNI
-719 PKSYYDDKEDIMY
+719 PKSYYDDKEEIMN
-732 KESLESNYDI
+732 KESLESNYDT

-756 MLIDFNKYIKNIL
+756 ISIDFNKYLKKL
-769 SKEEISDL
+769 LPEGEIQDL

-786 LKDFKDTKE
+786 LKNFKDTKE
-795 SADILIQ
+795 STDILIQ
-802 FYKTYHCFPNTEAD
+802 FYKTYHSFPNTEED

-837 MLTLAYLLFIN
+837 MITLAYLLFIN

-859 EMLSYS
+859 EILSYS

-892 KELQAY
+892 KELQAF

-926 SEVDFEYFEDL
+926 SEVDFEYLEDL
-937 NVFYEY
+937 NLFYEY

-949 ESFNKYFIYEILE
+949 DSFNKYFIYEILE

-970 EKEYQTIT
+970 EKEHQTIT

-987 LILEELSYEC
+987 LILEELSYDC
-997 LNGYSYINAET
+997 LNSYSYINAET

-1016 GEYVD
+1016 GEYAD

-1026 SEKAFEEF
+1026 SEKAFKEF
-1034 INSFKES
+1034 INSFKEK

-1046 GKYRIDLTELT
+1046 GKYRINLTELT

-1066 NKYNIDNKIM
+1066 KKYKIDNKIM
-1076 SSHNKI
+1076 SIHNKI
-1082 IKEMNKI
+1082 VKEMNNI
-1089 KKEFYI
+1089 EKEFYI
-1095 LQ
+1095 IQ